1 LTATHGWTTS
11 FLGAPTTRVQAPAT
25 ENRPPIAGP
34 RLDPRR
40 PALPSGSARE
50 GAV

>member
-11 FLGAPTTRVQAPAT
+11 FLGAPTTRAHAPAT
-25 ENRPPIAGP
+25 ESRPPTAGP
-34 RLDPRR
+34 RLDPLR
-40 PALPSGSARE
+40 PARPSGSERE